1 MIITVQLPSEVEE
14 QLREGALRQD
24 AQEVRHLLEAAL
36 APAVEATV
44 VALLRDTQARAQS
57 NDELTDESF
66 DALTDEL
73 LMLSPALPSI
83 SDAGIS
89 RTSIY
94 EDHP

>member
-1 MIITVQLPSEVEE
+1 MIITLQLPSEVEE

-24 AQEVRHLLEAAL
+24 AQVVRQLLEAAL

-44 VALLRDTQARAQS
+44 VALLRDTRVLAQS

-73 LMLSPALPSI
+73 LVLSPALPSI
-83 SDAGIS
+83 SDQGVS
-89 RTSIY
+89 RASIY
-94 EDHP
+94 ADHP